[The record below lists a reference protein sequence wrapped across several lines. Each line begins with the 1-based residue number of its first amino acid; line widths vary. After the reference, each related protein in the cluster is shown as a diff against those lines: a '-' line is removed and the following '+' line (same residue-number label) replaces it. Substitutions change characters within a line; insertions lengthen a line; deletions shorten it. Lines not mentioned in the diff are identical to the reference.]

1 MEATDHEQSSAG
13 AFEKVVRHEHWNEAK
28 ARRLAARLVDDQTCS
43 LTWLGDGGQL
53 RPRPS
58 ARSAVCILCLL
69 EANSDDDMPTRRR
82 FLKRV
87 AAAGGASLLYEAMAG
102 LGLLA
107 APTQTRFELSGRV
120 SGIRVL
126 VLGGGLA
133 GLTVAY
139 ELGKVGYDC
148 RVLEARGRPGGRVF
162 TVRRGTVSEED
173 GPGQTAA
180 FDDGLYFNAGAMRI
194 SHHHRTTLGYC
205 RELHVPV
212 EVFVADSDSAYLYQT
227 RSSTL
232 TGRRIRLR
240 EARADFDGY
249 VAELL
254 SKAPAQPQLDQPLT
268 NEDRERLLAYLSRLG
283 ALDQQ
288 RKYRGSPRRSGYDHW
303 SEPLPLRDLLGANF
317 DFALGIDWDSQPT
330 MMQVVG
336 GMDRLPA
343 ALASQLG
350 NRVVY
355 RAAVREIRQ
364 SERGVW
370 VIYADADGRLRR
382 VDADYC
388 VCTIPLPVLSA
399 LQKDLSHAV
408 QSAISA
414 ASYDGAGKIGLQFRR
429 RFWEEDDEIY
439 GGRSWTDQE
448 IGQIIYPSHGF
459 QGRKG
464 LLVGYY
470 LDFKRTMRDRSPAER
485 QRIALE
491 QGAGMHPQYK
501 TEFESAFSVSWPRVP
516 WSRGSWRSET
526 ATAHET
532 LAALRQSD
540 GRVHFAGDYM
550 TNMSSWMQGAFDSA
564 REVAMA
570 IHTRALARR

>member
-1 MEATDHEQSSAG
+1 M
-13 AFEKVVRHEHWNEAK
+13 V
-28 ARRLAARLVDDQTCS
+28 L
-43 LTWLGDGGQL
+43 
-53 RPRPS
+53 
-58 ARSAVCILCLL
+58 
-69 EANSDDDMPTRRR
+69 TRRD
-82 FLKRV
+82 FLRR
-87 AAAGGASLLYEAMAG
+87 AAAVGGASLVYEGMTG

-107 APTQTRFELSGRV
+107 APTQTPFDLSGGV
-120 SGIRVL
+120 SGVRVL
-126 VLGGGLA
+126 VLGAGLA

-148 RVLEARGRPGGRVF
+148 RVLEARARPGGRVF

-173 GPGQTAA
+173 DPGQTAA
-180 FDDGLYFNAGAMRI
+180 FDDGLYFNAGPMRI
-194 SHHHRTTLGYC
+194 SHHHHTTLAYC
-205 RELHVPV
+205 RELQVPV
-212 EVFVADSDSAYLYQT
+212 EVFVADSDAAYLYQT

-232 TGRRIRLR
+232 TGRRTRLR

-249 VAELL
+249 IAELL
-254 SKAPAQPQLDQPLT
+254 SKALSQTELDQPLT
-268 NEDRERLLAYLSRLG
+268 HDDRDRLLAYLRRLG
-283 ALDQQ
+283 ALDDQ
-288 RKYRGSPRRSGYDHW
+288 RQYRGSPRRSGYERQ
-303 SEPLPLRDLLGANF
+303 SMPLPLRDLLGANI
-317 DFALGIDWDSQPT
+317 DFYLGIDWDSQPT

-343 ALASQLG
+343 ALAARLR

-364 SERGVW
+364 GERGVW
-370 VIYADADGRLRR
+370 AIYADANGRLRR

-388 VCTIPLPVLSA
+388 VCTIPLPVLSG
-399 LQKDLSHAV
+399 LPKDLSPPV

-439 GGRSWTDQE
+439 GGRTWTDQE

-459 QGRKG
+459 NGPKG
-464 LLVGYY
+464 VLVGYY
-470 LDFKRTMRDRSPAER
+470 MDFKRTMRERTPAER
-485 QRIALE
+485 QRLALE
-491 QGAGMHPQYK
+491 QGARIHPQYA

-526 ATAHET
+526 AASADA
-532 LAALRQSD
+532 LAALRRPD

-550 TNMSSWMQGAFDSA
+550 TTMSSWMQGAFESA
-564 REVAMA
+564 RDVVMA
-570 IHTRALARR
+570 IHARALARI